1 MAFITILGLIPT
13 ATLFVPVLRKPQEM
27 LTKKF
32 WKDARRGVN
41 LIFSPKDGVFGST
54 IGQIFDYLRPNFHP
68 NDHDT
73 TQYLEYYKTNYLTRA
88 VL

>member
-41 LIFSPKDGVFGST
+41 LILVQKMVYLVALLARFLITYVLTST
-54 IGQIFDYLRPNFHP
+54 QMIMTRLNTLSTTKQI
-68 NDHDT
+68 T
-73 TQYLEYYKTNYLTRA
+73 
-88 VL
+88 

>member
-13 ATLFVPVLRKPQEM
+13 ATLFVPLLRKPKEL
-27 LTKKF
+27 LTRKF

-54 IGQIFDYLRPNFHP
+54 IGQILITYVQTSIQMIMTRPNIWS
-68 NDHDT
+68 T
-73 TQYLEYYKTNYLTRA
+73 TKEIT
-88 VL
+88 

>member
-41 LIFSPKDGVFGST
+41 LILVQKMVYSVALLVRFLITYVLTST
-54 IGQIFDYLRPNFHP
+54 QMIMTRPN
-68 NDHDT
+68 T
-73 TQYLEYYKTNYLTRA
+73 LSITKQIT
-88 VL
+88 